1 MPAVNKPVAAA
12 NTNGRRK
19 SSRMSSPYTRTTT
32 NSPAPVQESQ
42 KERRTTM
49 LDGWLEPPTA
59 PPKPSYEDHGGVAY
73 GVLEQMQPLG
83 ALPTAKPKA
92 RVKPESL
99 RKTALGKAGGARV
112 GDSHDTPESTPGL
125 ESDRA
130 PSAPAEEQLAP
141 LPAPPDDERDQDYV
155 PVMKP
160 KKSSKSRTPK
170 MDAPRPASPPKPMLA
185 AQSASPLAPPS
196 TILRSTATPQQNHR
210 APAPAP
216 QVWSTQSRTKLQ
228 DIISAAVR
236 RARDDGNPALGF
248 AVQDIYNR
256 SIHSQH
262 LTNLLESILS
272 QTATPEQTKEFQDH
286 IAKAKKAMK
295 AKESAA
301 RRSQDTGSPAT
312 NGEANLKSASPP
324 KSPQTTTPPVVPS
337 IETAPQ
343 PSRPKI
349 SLRLRTPQK
358 AKAVTDDAPGVSKD
372 VAKQKAR
379 SRERSASTSSSLS
392 SLTDV
397 ISVDEEADIMDMT
410 FDADGSGDRHEEPSN
425 AAGGPAVAADGKV
438 SATQPPAGQPLTESN
453 LKRSSVEA
461 GLHTGER
468 DRVLAAKKQKLDQQ
482 IIRDDAFGQSD
493 MRETAISRRVPSIRI
508 NGLQKPSLV
517 PPPIAFQAPSRGNLD
532 RGSRAASLEP
542 GSPLSE
548 TFTPTSSRHNTP
560 QGNRRLSKL
569 PRRQAK
575 TKISPA
581 KKNSAVS
588 AGLAGAGGGR
598 DSPIGYED
606 NDGVVRHAPQSNS
619 HFHPLHDKSAQTL
632 LPAMLLPPY
641 IATPPSSL
649 AWQMSPKA
657 QSLTPAQQSENNDFC
672 NSCLGSGYLLCCD
685 GCDKSYHF
693 YCVDPP
699 LEQDAADL
707 AEPWYCRACLKKS
720 GGLAST
726 QPPRGLFGK
735 LLANLATQDPVTFA
749 LPQNLREYYEGVQ
762 TSKEGSFA
770 EAGNHKTRGRG
781 AGWDEPPDLLKT
793 RDGKGQVIL
802 CNHCGKSALGRRE
815 IIQCDSCS
823 IYWHLDCLD
832 PPLANPPA
840 RALNGRKLHDWMC
853 PLHVEHDL
861 RKVDAARLHSSRPGT
876 RTMHLRRPK
885 NAKVIDTSLSRGFVN
900 NGIIEI
906 INESSDDEE
915 FYEDDND
922 SAGRV
927 FRVPEKGLKLDFID
941 KVKTDVLK
949 RKRELRYAERAAKR
963 QRTDAHAAL
972 RARMNSHSFAEQ
984 QAAINLAQFAQS
996 NRDLGLG
1003 GGRVGTLAAA
1013 LIAEAPENVVAQL
1026 DHAGSGVNGVP
1037 STTSTTTTTATE
1049 APPSPP

>member
-155 PVMKP
+155 PAMKP

-185 AQSASPLAPPS
+185 AQSASPLPPPS
-196 TILRSTATPQQNHR
+196 TVLRSTATPQQNHR

-301 RRSQDTGSPAT
+301 RRSQGTGSPAT

-324 KSPQTTTPPVVPS
+324 KSPQTTIPLVVPS

-358 AKAVTDDAPGVSKD
+358 AKVVTDDAPGVSKN

-379 SRERSASTSSSLS
+379 SRERSASNSSSLS

-425 AAGGPAVAADGKV
+425 AAGVPAVAADGKV
-438 SATQPPAGQPLTESN
+438 NATQPPAGQPLTESN

-468 DRVLAAKKQKLDQQ
+468 DRVLAAKKQKLGQH

-493 MRETAISRRVPSIRI
+493 MRETVISRRVPSIRI

-588 AGLAGAGGGR
+588 AALAGAGGGR

-606 NDGVVRHAPQSNS
+606 NDGV
-619 HFHPLHDKSAQTL
+619 
-632 LPAMLLPPY
+632 
-641 IATPPSSL
+641 
-649 AWQMSPKA
+649 
-657 QSLTPAQQSENNDFC
+657 QSENNDFC

-720 GGLAST
+720 GGLASA

-815 IIQCDSCS
+815 IIQCDFCS

-949 RKRELRYAERAAKR
+949 RKREMRCTERAAKR

-984 QAAINLAQFAQS
+984 QAAINLAQFAQT

-1026 DHAGSGVNGVP
+1026 DHAGSAVNGVP
-1037 STTSTTTTTATE
+1037 SSSTTTATTATE
-1049 APPSPP
+1049 APPSPPASEQPEQPSAQERAVLLKLQEIIRRRLEGVSKKG